1 MANQLQFELASPQ
14 KLACSKPVVMVTVP
28 GGEGDFGVMLGH
40 APMATT
46 VAMGVVEAYEH
57 DQTTVTE
64 RWFVAGGFCEVVGD
78 RCTVMA
84 DQVIAIKDLKK
95 DILEE
100 EIASLAKEA
109 ANDSDAAQKMAIAQA
124 KLQVI
129 G

>member
-1 MANQLQFELASPQ
+1 MSNQMQFELASPQ

-28 GGEGDFGVMLGH
+28 GGEGDFGVLAGH

-57 DQTTVTE
+57 DQTTVTD
-64 RWFVAGGFCEVVGD
+64 RWFVAGGFCEVEGD

-84 DQVIAIKDLKK
+84 DQVIPVKDLKR
-95 DILEE
+95 DVLEE
-100 EIASLAKEA
+100 EIAVFAKTA

-124 KLQVI
+124 KLLVAV
-129 G
+129 